1 MVPKLYIARTADGSD
16 FPLPSYAS
24 QYHVGLTLRAAI
36 GNPIKISA
44 GERIRVPV
52 GFAIG
57 VPVGFC
63 GQVVCYV
70 PLAERH
76 GIIVSDAPHI
86 LNPADR
92 KPLFVLLQNTSPNPY
107 VLHRGDIIGELLIM
121 PVVQVCWQEIQPP
134 AIQNMTQE
142 TDLILDEGISP
153 VPDQEEPA
161 QLFASTRRVKK
172 SIRNRFKSPDEESK

>member
-36 GNPIKISA
+36 GNPIKINA
-44 GERIRVPV
+44 GERIRIPV

-63 GQVVCYV
+63 GQVVCHT

-76 GIIVSDAPHI
+76 GVIVSDAPHI

-92 KPLFVLLQNTSPNPY
+92 EPLFVLMQNTSPNPY

-121 PVVQVCWQEIQPP
+121 PVVQVCWQEMHTKT
-134 AIQNMTQE
+134 AQNTTQE
-142 TDLILDEGISP
+142 TDLILDEGITLVS
-153 VPDQEEPA
+153 DQETPA
-161 QLFASTRRVKK
+161 QLFASTRREKK
-172 SIRNRFKSPDEESK
+172 SIRNRFKSPDEENK